1 MENQKL
7 VYEIPWLINSI
18 YKESDRLATIV
29 VYTEDFEERCIGY
42 IGQYLRLSP
51 KNKENKSYLMRMIK
65 RKSKEVREEYAAT
78 NSINMSE
85 LEIEDDYG
93 DRTEFDPMDV
103 LADVESEVIAKEMTA
118 LLAQGDHRKKE
129 ILGYWSIGNT
139 NHALIS
145 RLLAQTLGGNKE
157 SHRKAINRFRKDCHE
172 YLESTGVAV

>member
-18 YKESDRLATIV
+18 YKESDRLATLV
-29 VYTEDFEERCIGY
+29 VYTEDFEERCIEY

-51 KNKENKSYLMRMIK
+51 KNKENKRYLMRMIK

-93 DRTEFDPMDV
+93 DRTEFEPMDV
-103 LADVESEVIAKEMTA
+103 LANV
-118 LLAQGDHRKKE
+118 
-129 ILGYWSIGNT
+129 
-139 NHALIS
+139 
-145 RLLAQTLGGNKE
+145 
-157 SHRKAINRFRKDCHE
+157 
-172 YLESTGVAV
+172 